1 MLNAITLK
9 FSSLVTLVAAG
20 ALLGVGCTADISG
33 KAHDTGPP
41 GTTSG
46 GSTSSASGGGS
57 AGTGAMTDPA
67 NLNDPPKLPGAPAI
81 ESAGPLPLLRLTHRE
96 YSNTM
101 AELLGD
107 TTQPGSTFEPD
118 SPGPAG
124 YQAPSSVATETAR
137 GYMTAAETLAATA
150 ITSKKLVIPCSAP
163 ADSAAEQTCVA
174 SLVKDFGARAYR
186 RALVQG
192 EIDDLVGLFRKAKAL
207 GFNFQD
213 AVTHT
218 VEAMLQ
224 SPNLLYHWEIG
235 DKPPVRDPDNAA
247 LVALTPE
254 QLAARLAYFL
264 WESPPDAALEMAAEA
279 GQLATPDGLK
289 AQAVRLLADD
299 NRARRALFNFHRQW
313 LHVDNL
319 EDLEP
324 GTDLGLQLG
333 QELEAFVA
341 SVFVAGDGTL
351 KSLLT
356 APYTFAN
363 ASTAPEYGLTANGSG
378 FTQVQL
384 DPSQRLGVLMQ
395 VPFLRTNGIAPPVR
409 RGLVVYKQLLCG
421 DVPSPPLNV
430 PKPEMDGPTTTT
442 RERFAL
448 HAEQA
453 CATGCH
459 SLFDPWGFA
468 FENFDTLGHYRSQE
482 NGQAIDASGLAQPS
496 GVIGGTTPK
505 QVVVPFKNGLE
516 LVNALAASDEVSWC
530 ASRHWS
536 RYMLGRLEGE
546 ADVGALTN
554 AYVSA
559 AYQTDRAT
567 PRPFSIKDLLV
578 SIVATKAF
586 RFRTP
591 SAGEPL

>member
-1 MLNAITLK
+1 MLNAKTLK

-20 ALLGVGCTADISG
+20 ALLGVACTADVSG
-33 KAHDTGPP
+33 KAPGGSGPNNGTTTG
-41 GTTSG
+41 GSSATSG
-46 GSTSSASGGGS
+46 GAAATGGS
-57 AGTGAMTDPA
+57 GTVIT
-67 NLNDPPKLPGAPAI
+67 PPLPGVPLA
-81 ESAGPLPLLRLTHRE
+81 ENAGPLPLLRLTHRE

-107 TTQPGSTFEPD
+107 ITKPGTTFEPD
-118 SPGPAG
+118 APGASG
-124 YQAPSSVATETAR
+124 YQAPGTVATETAR
-137 GYMTAAETLAATA
+137 SYMAAAETLAATA
-150 ITSKKLVIPCSAP
+150 ISSKKLAIPCSAP
-163 ADSAAEQTCVA
+163 ADAAAETTCVT
-174 SLVKDFGARAYR
+174 SLVKDFGAKAYR

-192 EIDDLVGLFRKAKAL
+192 EIDDLVKLFQKAKSL

-224 SPNLLYHWEIG
+224 SPNLLYHWELG
-235 DKPPVRDPDNAA
+235 NTPPARDPDNAA
-247 LVALTPE
+247 LVGLTPD
-254 QLAARLAYFL
+254 QLASRLAYFL
-264 WESPPDAALEMAAEA
+264 WESPPDAALQMAAQS
-279 GQLATPDGLK
+279 GQLATADGLK

-319 EDLEP
+319 EDLQP

-384 DPSQRLGVLMQ
+384 DPTQRLGVLMQ

-421 DVPSPPLNV
+421 EVPAPPANV
-430 PKPEMDGPTTTT
+430 PKPEMDGPSTTT
-442 RERFAL
+442 RERFAK

-453 CATGCH
+453 CAKGCH
-459 SLFDPWGFA
+459 ALFDPWGFA
-468 FENFDTLGHYRSQE
+468 FENFDTIGHYRTQE
-482 NGQAIDASGLAQPS
+482 NGKTVDASGELQAG
-496 GVIGGTTPK
+496 GVVGGTTPK
-505 QVVVPFKNGLE
+505 QAVVPFKNGVE
-516 LVNALAASDEVSWC
+516 LVNALATSDEVSWC
-530 ASRHWS
+530 TSRNWS
-536 RYMLGRLEGE
+536 RYMLGRPEGE
-546 ADVGALTN
+546 ADLGALSN

-559 AYQTDRAT
+559 AYQTDRIT
-567 PRPFSIKDLLV
+567 PRSFSIKDFLV
-578 SIVATKAF
+578 SVVGTKAF
-586 RFRTP
+586 RFRAP
-591 SAGEPL
+591 SAGEAL

>member
-1 MLNAITLK
+1 
-9 FSSLVTLVAAG
+9 
-20 ALLGVGCTADISG
+20 
-33 KAHDTGPP
+33 
-41 GTTSG
+41 
-46 GSTSSASGGGS
+46 
-57 AGTGAMTDPA
+57 
-67 NLNDPPKLPGAPAI
+67 
-81 ESAGPLPLLRLTHRE
+81 LRLTHRE

-107 TTQPGSTFEPD
+107 TTKPGATFEPD
-118 SPGPAG
+118 MPGASG
-124 YQAPSSVATETAR
+124 YQAPGTVATETAR
-137 GYMTAAETLAATA
+137 SYMAAAETLATTA
-150 ITSKKLVIPCSAP
+150 ITSKKLAIPCSAP
-163 ADSAAEQTCVA
+163 ADAAAETTCVTTF
-174 SLVKDFGARAYR
+174 VKDFGAKAYR

-192 EIDDLVGLFRKAKAL
+192 EIDDLVKLFQKAKAL

-213 AVTHT
+213 AIMHT

-235 DKPPVRDPDNAA
+235 NTPPARDPENAA
-247 LVALTPE
+247 LVALTAD
-254 QLAARLAYFL
+254 QLASRLAYFL
-264 WESPPDAALEMAAEA
+264 WESPPDAALQTAAQS
-279 GQLATPDGLK
+279 GQLATADGLK

-319 EDLEP
+319 EDLAP

-363 ASTAPEYGLTANGSG
+363 ASTAPEYGLSANGSG
-378 FTQVQL
+378 FAQVQL
-384 DPSQRLGVLMQ
+384 DPTQRLGVLMQ

-421 DVPSPPLNV
+421 DVPAPPGNI
-430 PKPEMDGPTTTT
+430 PKPEMDGPSTTT
-442 RERFAL
+442 RERFAK

-453 CATGCH
+453 CAKGCH
-459 SLFDPWGFA
+459 ALFDPWGFA
-468 FENFDTLGHYRSQE
+468 FENFDSLGHYRTQE
-482 NGQAIDASGLAQPS
+482 NGKTVDASGELQAG
-496 GVIGGTTPK
+496 GVVGGTTPK
-505 QVVVPFKNGLE
+505 QALVSFKNGLE
-516 LVNALAASDEVSWC
+516 LVNALAANDEVSWC
-530 ASRHWS
+530 TSRHWS
-536 RYMLGRLEGE
+536 RYMLGRPESD

-559 AYQTDRAT
+559 AYQADRTAK
-567 PRPFSIKDLLV
+567 RSFSVKDFLV
-578 SIVATKAF
+578 SIVGTKAF
-586 RFRTP
+586 RFRAP
-591 SAGEPL
+591 AAGETL